1 VPAAQRFTATLQQA
15 RGEGGRW
22 LKIPFDAREVFGQA
36 RPAVRGTINGTP
48 IRARLSVYGGETY
61 LGLRRE
67 FRAAAAIEV
76 GDDVEVVLEL
86 DDAPRE
92 VELPAELA
100 AAMASDA
107 GVRLAYEELSF
118 THRREYA
125 QWVGE
130 AKRHETRD
138 KRAAKAV
145 DMLRDGIRH
154 P

>member
-1 VPAAQRFTATLQQA
+1 VPAAQRFTATLQQG

-22 LKIPFDAREVFGQA
+22 LKMPFDAREVFGQL
-36 RPAVRGTINGTP
+36 RPPVRGTINGTP
-48 IRARLSVYGGETY
+48 MRARLSVYGGETY

-67 FRAAAAIEV
+67 IRDAAGIEV

-86 DDAPRE
+86 DDVPRV
-92 VELPAELA
+92 VEMPTELTVALA
-100 AAMASDA
+100 ADA
-107 GVRLAYEELSF
+107 GVQAAYDELSF

-130 AKRHETRD
+130 AKRKETRD
-138 KRAAKAV
+138 KRATRAV
-145 DMLRDGIRH
+145 DMLREGIKH